1 MRNIITIAR
10 REFSSYFTSPLAYF
24 VIPVFLGLVGFF
36 SQYFDDFF
44 AAEVASLKS
53 VFTWCAFFQLLLIPA
68 LTMRLFAEER
78 RTGSIELLATMPIT
92 ESQMVLG
99 KFLAAMGL
107 VSVSLIL
114 TLTYPLTL
122 SELTELEIGPLVGG
136 YLGLFLLAASFTAIG
151 TAASAM
157 TKNQVVAFV
166 TALLLCLI
174 PFAMGFALGR
184 VPADILPLVQYLSFK
199 THFTNL
205 ARGVIDSRD
214 VIYYLTTV
222 ALFLH
227 IAVFSLERRRL
238 S

>member
-1 MRNIITIAR
+1 
-10 REFSSYFTSPLAYF
+10 
-24 VIPVFLGLVGFF
+24 
-36 SQYFDDFF
+36 
-44 AAEVASLKS
+44 
-53 VFTWCAFFQLLLIPA
+53 
-68 LTMRLFAEER
+68 
-78 RTGSIELLATMPIT
+78 
-92 ESQMVLG
+92 MVLG

-107 VSVSLIL
+107 VTVSLVL

-122 SELTELEIGPLVGG
+122 SELTDLETGPLVGG

-184 VPADILPLVQYLSFK
+184 VPADVLPLVQYLSFK